1 MKLLIN
7 ILVILFLILLSLPI
21 TLYAENLIG
30 LPRTEGSKSFDM
42 EINQLNNI
50 GIKYYSLKE
59 LDKAEEKLKKATNL
73 AQQLRDPSLGV
84 IAFNRALVLHH
95 LHKNKDAIKSIE
107 TTSLG
112 AALAASI
119 MFVLSTVYP
128 EYSKNFCYGLIG
140 SLTLLSGAIIS
151 IFKSINQHLSV
162 VIAMIMLI
170 IQGWINSF

>member
-21 TLYAENLIG
+21 TLYAENLIV

-50 GIKYYSLKE
+50 GIKHYSLKE

-73 AQQLRDPSLGV
+73 AQQFRDPSLGV

-95 LHKNKDAIKSIE
+95 LHKNKEATKYF
-107 TTSLG
+107 T
-112 AALAASI
+112 LAKRYARGDIRILNSQI
-119 MFVLSTVYP
+119 L
-128 EYSKNFCYGLIG
+128 KNY
-140 SLTLLSGAIIS
+140 T
-151 IFKSINQHLSV
+151 K
-162 VIAMIMLI
+162 
-170 IQGWINSF
+170 

>member
-50 GIKYYSLKE
+50 GIKHYSLKE

-95 LHKNKDAIKSIE
+95 LHKNKEAI
-107 TTSLG
+107 TYFT
-112 AALAASI
+112 LAKRYARGDIRILNSQI
-119 MFVLSTVYP
+119 L
-128 EYSKNFCYGLIG
+128 KNY
-140 SLTLLSGAIIS
+140 T
-151 IFKSINQHLSV
+151 K
-162 VIAMIMLI
+162 
-170 IQGWINSF
+170 

>member
-1 MKLLIN
+1 MKFLIN
-7 ILVILFLILLSLPI
+7 ILFILFLILLSLPI

-95 LHKNKDAIKSIE
+95 LHKNKEAIKYF
-107 TTSLG
+107 T
-112 AALAASI
+112 LAKRYARGDIRILNSQI
-119 MFVLSTVYP
+119 L
-128 EYSKNFCYGLIG
+128 KNY
-140 SLTLLSGAIIS
+140 T
-151 IFKSINQHLSV
+151 K
-162 VIAMIMLI
+162 
-170 IQGWINSF
+170 

>member
-95 LHKNKDAIKSIE
+95 LHKNKEAIKYF
-107 TTSLG
+107 T
-112 AALAASI
+112 LAKRYARGNIRILNSQI
-119 MFVLSTVYP
+119 L
-128 EYSKNFCYGLIG
+128 KNY
-140 SLTLLSGAIIS
+140 T
-151 IFKSINQHLSV
+151 K
-162 VIAMIMLI
+162 
-170 IQGWINSF
+170 

>member
-7 ILVILFLILLSLPI
+7 ILVILFLISLSSPI
-21 TLYAENLIG
+21 TLYADNLIG

-50 GIKYYSLKE
+50 GIRHYSLKE

-95 LHKNKDAIKSIE
+95 LHKNKEATKYF
-107 TTSLG
+107 T
-112 AALAASI
+112 LAKRYARGDIRILNSQI
-119 MFVLSTVYP
+119 L
-128 EYSKNFCYGLIG
+128 KNY
-140 SLTLLSGAIIS
+140 T
-151 IFKSINQHLSV
+151 K
-162 VIAMIMLI
+162 
-170 IQGWINSF
+170 

>member
-7 ILVILFLILLSLPI
+7 ILAILFLMLLSLPI

-50 GIKYYSLKE
+50 GIKHYSLKE

-73 AQQLRDPSLGV
+73 AQQFRDPSLGV

-95 LHKNKDAIKSIE
+95 LHKNKEAIKYF
-107 TTSLG
+107 T
-112 AALAASI
+112 LAKRYARGDIRILNSQI
-119 MFVLSTVYP
+119 L
-128 EYSKNFCYGLIG
+128 KNY
-140 SLTLLSGAIIS
+140 T
-151 IFKSINQHLSV
+151 K
-162 VIAMIMLI
+162 
-170 IQGWINSF
+170 

>member
-21 TLYAENLIG
+21 ALYAENLIG

-95 LHKNKDAIKSIE
+95 LNKNKEAIKYF
-107 TTSLG
+107 T
-112 AALAASI
+112 LAKRYARGDIRILNSQI
-119 MFVLSTVYP
+119 L
-128 EYSKNFCYGLIG
+128 KNY
-140 SLTLLSGAIIS
+140 T
-151 IFKSINQHLSV
+151 K
-162 VIAMIMLI
+162 
-170 IQGWINSF
+170 

>member
-21 TLYAENLIG
+21 ALYAENLIG

-95 LHKNKDAIKSIE
+95 LHKNKEARKYF
-107 TTSLG
+107 T
-112 AALAASI
+112 LAKRFARGNIRILNSQI
-119 MFVLSTVYP
+119 L
-128 EYSKNFCYGLIG
+128 KNY
-140 SLTLLSGAIIS
+140 T
-151 IFKSINQHLSV
+151 K
-162 VIAMIMLI
+162 
-170 IQGWINSF
+170 

>member
-50 GIKYYSLKE
+50 GIKHYSLKE

-73 AQQLRDPSLGV
+73 AQQFRDPSLGV

-95 LHKNKDAIKSIE
+95 LHKNKEATKYF
-107 TTSLG
+107 T
-112 AALAASI
+112 LAKRYARGDIRILNSQI
-119 MFVLSTVYP
+119 L
-128 EYSKNFCYGLIG
+128 KNY
-140 SLTLLSGAIIS
+140 T
-151 IFKSINQHLSV
+151 K
-162 VIAMIMLI
+162 
-170 IQGWINSF
+170 

>member
-73 AQQLRDPSLGV
+73 AQQFRDPSLGV

-95 LHKNKDAIKSIE
+95 LHKNKEATKYF
-107 TTSLG
+107 T
-112 AALAASI
+112 LAKRYARGDIRILNSQI
-119 MFVLSTVYP
+119 L
-128 EYSKNFCYGLIG
+128 KNY
-140 SLTLLSGAIIS
+140 T
-151 IFKSINQHLSV
+151 K
-162 VIAMIMLI
+162 
-170 IQGWINSF
+170 

>member
-50 GIKYYSLKE
+50 GIKHYSLKE

-73 AQQLRDPSLGV
+73 AQQFRDPSLGV

-95 LHKNKDAIKSIE
+95 LHKNKEAIKYF
-107 TTSLG
+107 T
-112 AALAASI
+112 LAKRYARGDIRILNSQI
-119 MFVLSTVYP
+119 L
-128 EYSKNFCYGLIG
+128 KNY
-140 SLTLLSGAIIS
+140 T
-151 IFKSINQHLSV
+151 K
-162 VIAMIMLI
+162 
-170 IQGWINSF
+170 

>member
-95 LHKNKDAIKSIE
+95 LHKNKEAI
-107 TTSLG
+107 TYFT
-112 AALAASI
+112 LAKRYARGDIRILNSQI
-119 MFVLSTVYP
+119 L
-128 EYSKNFCYGLIG
+128 KNY
-140 SLTLLSGAIIS
+140 T
-151 IFKSINQHLSV
+151 K
-162 VIAMIMLI
+162 
-170 IQGWINSF
+170 

>member
-73 AQQLRDPSLGV
+73 ARQLRDPSLGV

-95 LHKNKDAIKSIE
+95 LHKNKEAIKYF
-107 TTSLG
+107 T
-112 AALAASI
+112 LAKRYARGDIRILNSQI
-119 MFVLSTVYP
+119 L
-128 EYSKNFCYGLIG
+128 KNY
-140 SLTLLSGAIIS
+140 T
-151 IFKSINQHLSV
+151 K
-162 VIAMIMLI
+162 
-170 IQGWINSF
+170 

>member
-95 LHKNKDAIKSIE
+95 LHKNKEAIKYF
-107 TTSLG
+107 T
-112 AALAASI
+112 LAKRYARGDI
-119 MFVLSTVYP
+119 RIL
-128 EYSKNFCYGLIG
+128 
-140 SLTLLSGAIIS
+140 
-151 IFKSINQHLSV
+151 
-162 VIAMIMLI
+162 
-170 IQGWINSF
+170 NSQILRNYTK

>member
-21 TLYAENLIG
+21 ALYAENLIG

-95 LHKNKDAIKSIE
+95 LHKNKEAI
-107 TTSLG
+107 TYFT
-112 AALAASI
+112 LAKRYARGDIRILNSQI
-119 MFVLSTVYP
+119 L
-128 EYSKNFCYGLIG
+128 KNY
-140 SLTLLSGAIIS
+140 T
-151 IFKSINQHLSV
+151 K
-162 VIAMIMLI
+162 
-170 IQGWINSF
+170 

>member
-21 TLYAENLIG
+21 ALYAENLIG

-95 LHKNKDAIKSIE
+95 LHKNKEAIKYF
-107 TTSLG
+107 T
-112 AALAASI
+112 LAKRYARGDIRILNSQI
-119 MFVLSTVYP
+119 L
-128 EYSKNFCYGLIG
+128 KNY
-140 SLTLLSGAIIS
+140 T
-151 IFKSINQHLSV
+151 K
-162 VIAMIMLI
+162 
-170 IQGWINSF
+170 

>member
-1 MKLLIN
+1 MKFLIN

-95 LHKNKDAIKSIE
+95 LHKNKEAI
-107 TTSLG
+107 TYFT
-112 AALAASI
+112 LAKRYARGDIRILNSQI
-119 MFVLSTVYP
+119 L
-128 EYSKNFCYGLIG
+128 KNY
-140 SLTLLSGAIIS
+140 T
-151 IFKSINQHLSV
+151 K
-162 VIAMIMLI
+162 
-170 IQGWINSF
+170 

>member
-95 LHKNKDAIKSIE
+95 LHKNKDAIKYF
-107 TTSLG
+107 T
-112 AALAASI
+112 LAKRYARGDIRILNSQI
-119 MFVLSTVYP
+119 L
-128 EYSKNFCYGLIG
+128 KNY
-140 SLTLLSGAIIS
+140 T
-151 IFKSINQHLSV
+151 K
-162 VIAMIMLI
+162 
-170 IQGWINSF
+170 